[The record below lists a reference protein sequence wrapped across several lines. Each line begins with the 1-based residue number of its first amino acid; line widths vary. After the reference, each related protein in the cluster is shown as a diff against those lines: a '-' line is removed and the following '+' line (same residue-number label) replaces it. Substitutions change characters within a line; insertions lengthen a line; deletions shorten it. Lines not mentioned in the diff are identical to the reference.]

1 MPITYGCQGFEQPL
15 QVKRA
20 LRVEA
25 AMAITGDSNGSETMR
40 FQYWGSFVLCLTAIV
55 AIVVSYHA
63 MSFAQ
68 QATWDKEKVLFEQD
82 LHGGR
87 RAVLCAR
94 PCPLEIGSGSQR
106 LTIPGVFLWL
116 TVWEKTSGE
125 MHHAWREWITDAE
138 AESGVGP
145 FALLEK
151 DATTL
156 AFAYVHRRS
165 VSIRVWEINTARR
178 VPVDPQSALTY
189 AKSIARVASSCNTPT
204 NIPVS
209 QLLNKPSDAIGHPER
224 LRIVWKDNGWW
235 VHLEADD
242 MHFVF
247 RRSQSDV
254 EWKVVAQNS
263 PSEEIAPK
271 PQ

>member
-1 MPITYGCQGFEQPL
+1 MLRFRFIGSLAGF
-15 QVKRA
+15 A
-20 LRVEA
+20 
-25 AMAITGDSNGSETMR
+25 
-40 FQYWGSFVLCLTAIV
+40 AIV

-68 QATWDKEKVLFEQD
+68 QATWDKEKVLCEQD

-94 PCPLEIGSGSQR
+94 PCPLEAYEVAPVSRRVTVAG
-106 LTIPGVFLWL
+106 LFLWL
-116 TVWEKTSGE
+116 SIREKSSGE
-125 MHHAWREWITDAE
+125 MHHLWREWITDAE

-156 AFAYVHRRS
+156 AFAYVNRRS
-165 VSIRVWEINTARR
+165 MSIRVWEINTARR

-189 AKSIARVASSCNTPT
+189 AKSIVRVAPFCNTPT
-204 NIPVS
+204 NIPVCR
-209 QLLNKPSDAIGHPER
+209 LLSKPSDAIGHPQR